1 MVSLVELYNIEEST
15 FERLHEIKS
24 NRDPAR
30 GNKGKNREKDFY
42 FVDEPADPETGRV
55 TSKVVQKPSLSNMV
69 KDLEAEIQDFEILV
83 DEKSDDL
90 VLYNISEELK
100 EIYNNF
106 RTHLR
111 KNYPDEYKKVQEQN
125 TTGTGAS
132 FSAGNSPVYATPN
145 AFGDDKEKKLKTYKS
160 VGYKEV

>member
-30 GNKGKNREKDFY
+30 GNKAKDREKDFY

-83 DEKSDDL
+83 EDKPDDV

-111 KNYPDEYKKVQEQN
+111 KNYPDEYKKVQEAN
-125 TTGTGAS
+125 VTGGGAS
-132 FSAGNSPVYATPN
+132 FSSGNSPAYATTK
-145 AFGDDKEKKLKTYKS
+145 AFGKKKDKDIEVL
-160 VGYKEV
+160 GYKKV

>member
-1 MVSLVELYNIEEST
+1 MVSLVDIYNVGEST

-30 GNKGKNREKDFY
+30 GNKAKDREKDFY

-83 DEKSDDL
+83 EDKPDDV

-111 KNYPDEYKKVQEQN
+111 KNYPDEYKKVQEAN
-125 TTGTGAS
+125 VTGGGAS
-132 FSAGNSPVYATPN
+132 FSSGNSPAYATTK
-145 AFGDDKEKKLKTYKS
+145 AFGKKKDKDIEVL
-160 VGYKEV
+160 GYKKV